1 MSQPCWDHKPISIKK
16 NNNKTKWLSMVPNAR
31 LTRKWCSFGHL
42 NLIITFSMHSIR
54 ILESFISMKC
64 CRVLVIKIVIPWVM
78 GLNQAHAFTKR
89 FIKSSWSMEVTI
101 LQKLGQKM
109 DRVTSL
115 LRLLPNTF
123 RTVIS
128 LLLPV
133 SPWQRCHGPCWK
145 SKLIQPHIL
154 RKNLQYF
161 NYASFA
167 YIHAFHWLHCSLH
180 SFLEKK
186 KRT

>member
-1 MSQPCWDHKPISIKK
+1 
-16 NNNKTKWLSMVPNAR
+16 
-31 LTRKWCSFGHL
+31 
-42 NLIITFSMHSIR
+42 MHSIR
-54 ILESFISMKC
+54 IPESFISMKC
-64 CRVLVIKIVIPWVM
+64 CRSIGDQIVILWIM

-101 LQKLGQKM
+101 LQKFGQKM

-123 RTVIS
+123 RTIDVLVTS
-128 LLLPV
+128 SFTLSHV
-133 SPWQRCHGPCWK
+133 EK
-145 SKLIQPHIL
+145 SKLIQPHVL

-161 NYASFA
+161 NCASFA
-167 YIHAFHWLHCSLH
+167 YIHVVHWLHCSLH

-186 KRT
+186 RREKELNHCYQKEKNTLYGALTKPVLELE